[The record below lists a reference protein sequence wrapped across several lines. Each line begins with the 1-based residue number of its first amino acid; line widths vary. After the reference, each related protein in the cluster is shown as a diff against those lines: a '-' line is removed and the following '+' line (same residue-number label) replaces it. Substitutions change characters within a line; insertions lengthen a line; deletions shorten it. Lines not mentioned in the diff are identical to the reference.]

1 MNQDVEEHLPA
12 YKIRPRF
19 RVATS
24 FSFEQLVAKI
34 QNGLEKEGATC
45 KGWIHI
51 SGYGKLLIH
60 EVDQHYWSPQLSLT
74 LEESGKGS
82 LISGVYGP
90 RESVWT
96 MFMFIYFL
104 IAFVT
109 VVIAIIGL
117 SNIFLGK
124 PGLILWLVPFLI
136 LSFLT
141 LFLVAFIGQKLGHDQ
156 MVTLHQFL
164 EETTGLL
171 IDEEHQ
177 VEF

>member
-1 MNQDVEEHLPA
+1 MDQNVAEHLPA

-24 FSFEQLVAKI
+24 FSLEQLVEKI
-34 QNGLEKEGATC
+34 QTDLEKENASC

-74 LEESGKGS
+74 LVESGKGS
-82 LISGVYGP
+82 LLSGVYGP

-104 IAFVT
+104 IAFAT
-109 VVIAIIGL
+109 LVISIIGL

-124 PGLILWLVPFLI
+124 SGLILWLVPFLI
-136 LSFLT
+136 LTFLS
-141 LFLVAFIGQKLGHDQ
+141 LFLVAFIGQKLGHEQ
-156 MVTLHQFL
+156 MVILHQFL
-164 EETTGLL
+164 EKSTGLI